1 MGILLNDKRKM
12 IVINYLIIL
21 VKNFHFDFFNI
32 KLIEHFKKKCTFV
45 IRYEAIFKEN
55 IGNCFGICSVVFYY
69 VIYHQ

>member
-45 IRYEAIFKEN
+45 IRYEAIIKEN
-55 IGNCFGICSVVFYY
+55 IGIYHGIRSIVLYH
-69 VIYHQ
+69 VIYP